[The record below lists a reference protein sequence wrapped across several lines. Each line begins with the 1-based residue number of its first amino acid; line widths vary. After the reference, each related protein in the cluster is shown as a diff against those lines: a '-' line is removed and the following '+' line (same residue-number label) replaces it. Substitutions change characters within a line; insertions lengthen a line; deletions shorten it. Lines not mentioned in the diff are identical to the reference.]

1 MTDALVVEG
10 TASAD
15 AGRLSLSKTQANLVF
30 ATVALGLLLSA
41 LDQTVVATALP
52 TIVSDLGGAGHLS
65 WVVTSYLLAQ
75 TVSTAVAGRFGDLFG
90 RKRVFQVS
98 VLIFIVGSF
107 FCGLA
112 PSLIVLIA
120 MRAVQGLGGGGIT
133 VTATALIGDVIPL
146 RDRGKYQGALGAVF
160 GVTTVIGPLL
170 GGVLTDDVSWR
181 WVFYINVP
189 IAIIVILMAARTIP
203 GLAGSTHPKI
213 DYWGVLFIAIGSTGL
228 VLATSWGG
236 TQYPW
241 GSAEIISL
249 FAISIAA
256 VVIFVFVELH
266 AAEPI
271 LPMRLFRGRVF
282 ATASVL
288 SFIVGFA
295 MLGSITFLPTYLQYV
310 SGASATLS
318 GVRTLPMVIG
328 LLVTAVGSGLVVG
341 RTGKYKAFPIAGG
354 AVTAVGLFLLSR
366 MDAHTPVWLQS
377 LFMIVLGAGIGLIM
391 QILTLVVQNT
401 ADYRDLGAATS
412 GVTFFRTL
420 GGAFGASIMG
430 TVYANQLKTN
440 LPKAIASAGA
450 TSDHAVDF
458 TNPAAVHDLPE
469 SIRALVVHVYAQSL
483 HYVFLFAVP
492 VAVVAFLLALTLPQV
507 KMRGTA
513 QELATGAGDGFAVPE
528 NADSDAQLENVIGR
542 ILSKTDRNA
551 NARGLLS
558 RSGSEL
564 DIPTAWGL
572 IGVYLRR
579 HLLGGAPKQ
588 SDIEDR
594 VGIPY
599 GVLTSF
605 FDGIADLGYL
615 RRRDDLLELTQEGEE
630 QIILVIEEWKKWL
643 AEQLHDWLPPEQA
656 DLAEAETLNAAL
668 RRIVTRV
675 LMDQQQ
681 EELPA

>member
-1 MTDALVVEG
+1 MTDTLAVPG
-10 TASAD
+10 TGSAD
-15 AGRLSLSKTQANLVF
+15 ASRLSLTRTQANLVF

-90 RKRVFQVS
+90 RKRVFQAS

-120 MRAVQGLGGGGIT
+120 MRAVQGIGGGGIT
-133 VTATALIGDVIPL
+133 VTATALIGDVIPM
-146 RDRGKYQGALGAVF
+146 RDRGKYQGALGAIF

-203 GLAGSTHPKI
+203 GLSGSSRPKI
-213 DYWGVLFIAIGSTGL
+213 DYWGVVFIAIGSTGL

-236 TQYPW
+236 TEYPW
-241 GSAEIISL
+241 GSPTIILL
-249 FAISIAA
+249 FVTSIVAL
-256 VVIFVFVELH
+256 VIFVFVELH

-282 ATASVL
+282 TTASVL

-310 SGASATLS
+310 SGASPTLS
-318 GVRTLPMVIG
+318 GVRTLPMVVG

-341 RTGKYKAFPIAGG
+341 RTGKYKGFPIAGG
-354 AVTAVGLFLLSR
+354 AVMAVGLFLLSR

-401 ADYRDLGAATS
+401 SDYRDLGAATS

-430 TVYANQLKTN
+430 TIYANQLKAN
-440 LPKAIASAGA
+440 LPRAIASAGGVPIHA
-450 TSDHAVDF
+450 SDF
-458 TNPAAVHDLPE
+458 SNPTAVHNLPAT
-469 SIRALVVHVYAQSL
+469 IRASVVHVYAQSL

-492 VAVVAFLLALTLPQV
+492 VAAVAFFLALTLPQV
-507 KMRGTA
+507 KMRDTA
-513 QELATGAGDGFAVPE
+513 QESAKGAGDGFAVPE
-528 NADSDAQLENVIGR
+528 STDTDAQLENVIGR
-542 ILSKTDRNA
+542 ILNKTDRA
-551 NARGLLS
+551 TNARYLLS

-572 IGVYLRR
+572 LGVYLRH
-579 HLLGGAPKQ
+579 HLLGVSPKQ
-588 SDIEDR
+588 SDIEGR
-594 VGIPY
+594 LGIPE

-605 FDGIADLGYL
+605 FDGIAERGYL
-615 RRRDDLLELTQEGEE
+615 LRRGDVLELTDVGEA
-630 QIILVIEEWKKWL
+630 QITLVIDEWKRWL

-656 DLAEAETLNAAL
+656 ELAEADTLNACL

-675 LMDQQQ
+675 LVDQHQ
-681 EELPA
+681 ERLPA